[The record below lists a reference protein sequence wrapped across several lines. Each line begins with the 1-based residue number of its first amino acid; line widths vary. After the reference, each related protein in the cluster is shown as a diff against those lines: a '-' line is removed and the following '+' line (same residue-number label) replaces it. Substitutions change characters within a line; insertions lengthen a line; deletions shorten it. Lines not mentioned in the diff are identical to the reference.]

1 MPLHLSRRSVV
12 ILSGVLIVIAAS
24 VSVAWF
30 LRKPGCSVTSWLNP
44 DVVCRVVDVR
54 SDGAYL
60 VEYFNADTNDLR
72 LYIQTTGQNS
82 EIQHPSG
89 RVKRFSPTLS
99 ENKMT
104 FNPSDQRSLLV
115 NGEPFPITPK

>member
-1 MPLHLSRRSVV
+1 MPFRLSRRTL
-12 ILSGVLIVIAAS
+12 ILSGVLIAITAS
-24 VSVAWF
+24 VSVAWL
-30 LRKPGCSVTSWLNP
+30 LRQPGCSFASWLNP

-60 VEYFNADTNDLR
+60 VEYFNADTSDLR
-72 LYIQTTGQNS
+72 LYIQTSARNL
-82 EIQHPSG
+82 EIQHPYGKLQS
-89 RVKRFSPTLS
+89 FNPTLS
-99 ENKMT
+99 ENKIT